1 VSKKI
6 VIIGAGMAGL
16 SAGIHARRNGYETE
30 IYEMHHLP
38 GGLCAAWDR
47 KGYTFDG
54 CIHWLVGTKPGSQFN
69 RLWREVGALEDEAVI
84 NREIFLTVEGEQ
96 GRVIHIYSD
105 LDRLQ
110 EHLLEC
116 APNDAEIIKSL
127 VSAAKALATAEFP
140 LEKPEELYKPWDLPL
155 MLFKMMPYFKIMGQL
170 SRISVAEYL
179 KRFKDP
185 LLREALSL
193 IMPNGY
199 SMISLA
205 STLASLHSGDTGFPR
220 GGSLKF
226 ARSLEKRYLDLG
238 GKINYNARVSEVLV
252 ENGQA
257 VGLLLEDGRRVDGDI
272 VISAADLHLTAYELL
287 KKKYLT
293 AKIKDSFA
301 DLGHYTSVQVSL
313 GVNCDLSGEAEN
325 VAVKLD
331 QPIMLGSE
339 KNNYIFLTNFA
350 ADSTLA
356 IEGKTVVRTTLYST
370 YDYWEGLAKDK
381 QRYREKKEQIAD
393 QVIKIVEK
401 RFPAVRGKVEVVDV
415 ATPLT
420 YNRYTGVWKGAY
432 MAWIVPPDA
441 GRFSIPKELPGLSN
455 FYQVGQW
462 VMPPAGLPGSM
473 VTGRY
478 AVQIICKRDKKRF
491 RKN

>member
-6 VIIGAGMAGL
+6 LIIGAGMAGL
-16 SAGIHARRNGYETE
+16 SAGIHARRNGYDAE
-30 IYEMHHLP
+30 IYEMHNLP
-38 GGLCAAWDR
+38 GGLCTAWDR

-69 RLWREVGALEDEAVI
+69 RFWREVGALEDEAVI
-84 NREIFLTVEGEQ
+84 NHEIFLSVESKQ
-96 GRVIHIYSD
+96 GRTIHIYSD
-105 LDRLQ
+105 LNRLQ
-110 EHLLEC
+110 EHLLEYSP
-116 APNDAEIIKSL
+116 ADSVIIKSL
-127 VSAAKALATAEFP
+127 ISAAKALAKAEFP

-170 SRISVAEYL
+170 SRISVGEYL
-179 KRFKDP
+179 KQVKDP
-185 LLREALSL
+185 LLREALGL
-193 IMPNGY
+193 IMPAGY

-205 STLASLHSGDTGFPR
+205 STLASLHSGDAGFPR

-226 ARSLEKRYLDLG
+226 ARSLEKRYLELG
-238 GKINYNARVSEVLV
+238 GIINYGARVTEVLV

-257 VGLLLEDGRRVDGDI
+257 VGLLLEDGSKVNGDI
-272 VISAADLHLTAYELL
+272 VISAADLHLTAFELL

-301 DLGHYTSVQVSL
+301 DLAHYTSVQVSL

-339 KNNYIFLTNFA
+339 KNSYIYLTNFA

-356 IEGKTVVRTTLYST
+356 PAGQTVLRTTLYSS
-370 YDYWEGLAKDK
+370 YDHWAGVAKDK
-381 QRYREKKEQIAD
+381 QHYREKKEQLAD

-401 RFPAVRGKVEVVDV
+401 RFPAVKGKVEVVDV

-432 MAWIVPPDA
+432 MAWVVPPDA

-455 FYQVGQW
+455 FYQIGQW

-478 AVQIICKRDKKRF
+478 VVQIICKRDKKRF
-491 RKN
+491 RKS